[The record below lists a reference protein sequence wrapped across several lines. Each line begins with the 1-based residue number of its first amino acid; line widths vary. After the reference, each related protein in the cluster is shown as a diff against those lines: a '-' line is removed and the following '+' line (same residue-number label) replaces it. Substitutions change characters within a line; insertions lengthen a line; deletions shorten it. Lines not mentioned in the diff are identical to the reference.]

1 MNAIRMMI
9 AIVWLTGLLPGMAQA
24 SDADDFVAASRSQ
37 QTAMLTRWAATPEPA
52 RLPLLKAL
60 QQENLYTDSQKKAFT
75 RIDGEMVALGAAKSA
90 EGTTKAVRLTNRLRV
105 LTVTALATHQL
116 VSDSVTERR
125 HAARQLQRDAQPDM
139 LGFLQQRA
147 NRETDDVTRQSLRL
161 ALANLQ
167 LASPQAET
175 RLNAVELLGQSDDP
189 DVQAT
194 LTPFTRAQTEPDAR
208 VRAAAAE
215 SLDRIQHRLMWGEL
229 LGQAFM
235 GLSLGSVLLL
245 AALGLAIT
253 YGLLGVINM
262 AHGGATGDGAVDAS
276 VAGALSG
283 DGAAGGVLPD
293 GRYRD
298 GAGAHGDPP
307 SVWPP
312 AGNPARHLGDQPD
325 ADPAGAHDLWRPEP

>member
-1 MNAIRMMI
+1 M
-9 AIVWLTGLLPGMAQA
+9 
-24 SDADDFVAASRSQ
+24 
-37 QTAMLTRWAATPEPA
+37 
-52 RLPLLKAL
+52 
-60 QQENLYTDSQKKAFT
+60 
-75 RIDGEMVALGAAKSA
+75 
-90 EGTTKAVRLTNRLRV
+90 RLTNRLRV

-215 SLDRIQHRLMWGEL
+215 PGPYS
-229 LGQAFM
+229 A
-235 GLSLGSVLLL
+235 
-245 AALGLAIT
+245 
-253 YGLLGVINM
+253 
-262 AHGGATGDGAVDAS
+262 
-276 VAGALSG
+276 
-283 DGAAGGVLPD
+283 
-293 GRYRD
+293 
-298 GAGAHGDPP
+298 
-307 SVWPP
+307 P
-312 AGNPARHLGDQPD
+312 ADVG
-325 ADPAGAHDLWRPEP
+325 

>member
-37 QTAMLTRWAATPEPA
+37 QTAMLIRWAATPEPA

-147 NRETDDVTRQSLRL
+147 SSETDDVTRHSLML
-161 ALANLQ
+161 ALANL
-167 LASPQAET
+167 
-175 RLNAVELLGQSDDP
+175 
-189 DVQAT
+189 
-194 LTPFTRAQTEPDAR
+194 
-208 VRAAAAE
+208 
-215 SLDRIQHRLMWGEL
+215 
-229 LGQAFM
+229 
-235 GLSLGSVLLL
+235 
-245 AALGLAIT
+245 
-253 YGLLGVINM
+253 
-262 AHGGATGDGAVDAS
+262 
-276 VAGALSG
+276 
-283 DGAAGGVLPD
+283 
-293 GRYRD
+293 
-298 GAGAHGDPP
+298 
-307 SVWPP
+307 
-312 AGNPARHLGDQPD
+312 
-325 ADPAGAHDLWRPEP
+325 